1 MLLLFLKGIII
12 GVANIMPGVSGG
24 TLAVVLGIYDK
35 LIGAIGNFITCSFKR
50 KVEYLKFLTPI
61 IFGALT
67 GILIFAKILQYL
79 YINYPVPTGIGFM
92 LLIIPSIPLIIKGQ
106 KFSNINTFSF
116 FLGALLTLIFIILGV
131 KYGVKTDNFGSVGD
145 FSINYGIK
153 LLLSGVVAAG
163 AMIIPGISGSLLLL
177 MIGEYYN
184 ILFSI
189 NATVKSLIEF
199 LKGNSSLNFLQL
211 LTEPSFLNL
220 YFFVVGVLL
229 GIIGFSKFIDFMLKK
244 YKGITLFFIDGI
256 VVISLLQI
264 LMNIFPVINT
274 FIEKLVIR

>member
-35 LIGAIGNFITCSFKR
+35 LIEAIGNFLTCSLK
-50 KVEYLKFLTPI
+50 KKMEYLKFLTPI
-61 IFGALT
+61 LLGALT

-79 YINYPVPTGIGFM
+79 YINFPVATGLGFM
-92 LLIIPSIPLIIKGQ
+92 LLIIPTIPLIIRGEK
-106 KFSNINTFSF
+106 SNSRNITAFL
-116 FLGALLTLIFIILGV
+116 LGAILTLAFILLGV
-131 KYGVKTDNFGSVGD
+131 KYGVKSEGLGSVGV
-145 FSINYGIK
+145 FSIGYGVK
-153 LLLSGVVAAG
+153 LLISGVVAAG

-189 NATVKSLIEF
+189 NSTVKTLIEF
-199 LKGNSSLNFLQL
+199 LKGESSLSFLQL
-211 LTEPSFLNL
+211 LIEPSFLNI

-244 YKGITLFFIDGI
+244 YRGVTLFFIDGI
-256 VVISLLQI
+256 VVLSLLQI
-264 LMNIFPVINT
+264 LMNIFPAINS
-274 FIEKLVIR
+274 FIESIILR

>member
-1 MLLLFLKGIII
+1 
-12 GVANIMPGVSGG
+12 
-24 TLAVVLGIYDK
+24 
-35 LIGAIGNFITCSFKR
+35 
-50 KVEYLKFLTPI
+50 
-61 IFGALT
+61 
-67 GILIFAKILQYL
+67 
-79 YINYPVPTGIGFM
+79 
-92 LLIIPSIPLIIKGQ
+92 
-106 KFSNINTFSF
+106 
-116 FLGALLTLIFIILGV
+116 
-131 KYGVKTDNFGSVGD
+131 
-145 FSINYGIK
+145 
-153 LLLSGVVAAG
+153 
-163 AMIIPGISGSLLLL
+163 LLL

-229 GIIGFSKFIDFMLKK
+229 GIVGFSKFIDFMLKK

>member
-61 IFGALT
+61 ILGALT

-220 YFFVVGVLL
+220 YFFVVGVIL
-229 GIIGFSKFIDFMLKK
+229 GIVGFSKFIDFMLKK

-274 FIEKLVIR
+274 